1 MDTKQLCLPLLVRTK
16 TCPQHLYASNA
27 EVSLEV
33 TTLADRILTLNL
45 P

>member
-1 MDTKQLCLPLLVRTK
+1 MMATKQLCLPLPVRTK

-27 EVSLEV
+27 KVSQ

-45 P
+45 Q